1 MCGDTKCACV
11 ETRDEDGQPWCGKPD
26 LSFAP
31 CCRTDCPCPASW
43 NGQEGQYCGRTCQ
56 RSGACSTDRHVTPSG
71 AASTTNLVPRW
82 FTVIGRVRCR
92 GPYVYSVHWDDDP
105 GQIFIT
111 ELHPRMF
118 IPWPRNL
125 PCPVP
130 SSHATRYEWTLSKT
144 GTEDVTIPEEL
155 VELVARTHGYVVH
168 SSITPSDGT
177 ASSAASSTYTSNAQ
191 GKVVDRGGK
200 RASETNDHE
209 GREGEKRISN
219 PTSLPGVLLSTS
231 FIAGGPIAYASKRQ
245 GVVIA
250 STLSAEPLEPSN
262 DPPSDTRCVICGGV
276 DPMYGGTISCPQCS
290 QSLCPDC
297 FPPTQHQPCCSP
309 PSASFEA
316 ASPNLYFETS
326 SQYPFH
332 IDTCTKGTGKKTVTV
347 QELDNSMSRA
357 CRRNGITKRGTSSHR
372 GRGSGAGG
380 GGGGD
385 DRRNYRKPLPEDA
398 YEHWMEDELTR
409 IIERIL
415 EGANARFLG
424 NMPPYPDG
432 SITPLW
438 PTQSW
443 MRWLNHLL
451 DGHLERNCGS
461 NYKDKGLVNALCD
474 ECVKSST
481 WLHVMH
487 ILELVSKAVRKVR
500 AKNAVDFDSDPGYNP
515 TWGD

>member
-1 MCGDTKCACV
+1 
-11 ETRDEDGQPWCGKPD
+11 
-26 LSFAP
+26 
-31 CCRTDCPCPASW
+31 
-43 NGQEGQYCGRTCQ
+43 
-56 RSGACSTDRHVTPSG
+56 
-71 AASTTNLVPRW
+71 
-82 FTVIGRVRCR
+82 
-92 GPYVYSVHWDDDP
+92 
-105 GQIFIT
+105 
-111 ELHPRMF
+111 
-118 IPWPRNL
+118 
-125 PCPVP
+125 
-130 SSHATRYEWTLSKT
+130 
-144 GTEDVTIPEEL
+144 
-155 VELVARTHGYVVH
+155 
-168 SSITPSDGT
+168 
-177 ASSAASSTYTSNAQ
+177 
-191 GKVVDRGGK
+191 
-200 RASETNDHE
+200 
-209 GREGEKRISN
+209 
-219 PTSLPGVLLSTS
+219 
-231 FIAGGPIAYASKRQ
+231 
-245 GVVIA
+245 
-250 STLSAEPLEPSN
+250 
-262 DPPSDTRCVICGGV
+262 
-276 DPMYGGTISCPQCS
+276 MYGGTISCPQCS

-309 PSASFEA
+309 PSTSFET

-332 IDTCTKGTGKKTVTV
+332 INTCAKGTGKKTVTV

-398 YEHWMEDELTR
+398 YEHWTEDELTR

-432 SITPLW
+432 SITQLW

-451 DGHLERNCGS
+451 DGHLERNCGR
-461 NYKDKGLVNALCD
+461 NYKDKCLVNALCD
-474 ECVKSST
+474 ECVKSGT